1 MNCQDARA
9 SLLAGEITDKV
20 ASHLEGCVE
29 CRRAIDDIEL
39 TRSELQSESIW
50 VDPPEGLED
59 SIVAAITR
67 DEVPEPAPSPP
78 AVTGTGPRWS
88 STRSVIVGG
97 VAAALILFAGV
108 FSMLSGTQGPD
119 WEVPMTGTDA
129 APSASAVV
137 AGWNMDAGTRVVL
150 ETSDL
155 DPAPEGFVYQ
165 LWFSKGAQDVSAGTF
180 TDPSHVELTVGIA
193 RKDYPTV
200 WLALEPIDG
209 GAGNAGPAL
218 LVTTDA

>member
-9 SLLAGEITDKV
+9 SLLAGETTDKV
-20 ASHLEGCVE
+20 ASHLEGCVD
-29 CRRAIDDIEL
+29 CRRAVADIEHARL
-39 TRSELQSESIW
+39 ELQGESMW
-50 VDPPEGLED
+50 VEPPEGLEG

-67 DEVPEPAPSPP
+67 ETAPESGPSPAPVADIGSRRFSVRSGIIGSAA
-78 AVTGTGPRWS
+78 AV
-88 STRSVIVGG
+88 VLLVVGG
-97 VAAALILFAGV
+97 LF
-108 FSMLSGTQGPD
+108 MLFGTSAPD
-119 WEVPMTGTDA
+119 WEVTMTGTDV

-155 DPAPEGFVYQ
+155 AQAPDGFVYQ
-165 LWFSKGAQDVSAGTF
+165 LWFSKGSQDISAGTF

-200 WLALEPIDG
+200 WLSLQPIDTG
-209 GAGNAGPAL
+209 SGDAGPAL
-218 LVTTDA
+218 LVTTDT

>member
-9 SLLAGEITDKV
+9 SLLAGESTDKV
-20 ASHLEGCVE
+20 VSHLEGCVE
-29 CRRAIDDIEL
+29 CRRAVADIEH
-39 TRSELQSESIW
+39 TRSELQSESMW

-67 DEVPEPAPSPP
+67 DDVLEPAPGRVP
-78 AVTGTGPRWS
+78 VTGTRS
-88 STRSVIVGG
+88 RRFSTKSVIVGS
-97 VAAALILFAGV
+97 AAAVLLLFAGM

-119 WEVPMTGTDA
+119 WEVAMVGTDA

-155 DPAPEGFVYQ
+155 GQAPDGFVYQ
-165 LWFSKGAQDVSAGTF
+165 LWFSKGSQDVSAGTF

-209 GAGNAGPAL
+209 GPGGAGPAL